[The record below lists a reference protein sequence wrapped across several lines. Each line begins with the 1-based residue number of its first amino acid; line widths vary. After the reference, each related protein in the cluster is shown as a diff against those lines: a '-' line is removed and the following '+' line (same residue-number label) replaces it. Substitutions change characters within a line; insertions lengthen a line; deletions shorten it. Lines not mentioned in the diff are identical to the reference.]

1 MMHSLTGEI
10 VVHHTGNPKES
21 TIFSVNKFNKFMQI
35 NCTPIHYKQTQVPRR
50 FSSRLVEILKFLNF
64 RILNLEFYNSKNPM
78 KVQRAKITK
87 TLAQM
92 RQLLLR
98 NVKNYYYSN

>member
-1 MMHSLTGEI
+1 MRYLSTTLETLK
-10 VVHHTGNPKES
+10 NPQS
-21 TIFSVNKFNKFMQI
+21 ISVNKFNKFMQI

-50 FSSRLVEILKFLNF
+50 FSSSLV
-64 RILNLEFYNSKNPM
+64 EFYNSKTPM
-78 KVQRAKITK
+78 KEQRAKITK

-92 RQLLLR
+92 RQLLLP